1 MSPDPTVQALVD
13 AWDAFARAHGFNP
26 AHDGMPSGSAWRGL
40 EVMEEVLRAHVL
52 ITGDARAMGLMHA
65 LGQAAVSMERA
76 LDPEGFEQRTQS
88 IRQALSAFNPPTSFV
103 DGQSRLGAL
112 RTRAMALGC
121 GDAQQGDRARQ
132 ALSQTPPPASA

>member
-52 ITGDARAMGLMHA
+52 ITGDA
-65 LGQAAVSMERA
+65 
-76 LDPEGFEQRTQS
+76 
-88 IRQALSAFNPPTSFV
+88 
-103 DGQSRLGAL
+103 
-112 RTRAMALGC
+112 
-121 GDAQQGDRARQ
+121 QQGDRARQ